1 MGVLATGV
9 YAVRHPLPVVRK
21 RNWHSVCFYLFVYS
35 GIPGDGTGSP
45 TFRVGLPLMKMLTQT
60 HLKTDL
66 LREQWSPF
74 ANLMISSSI
83 TNTLR
88 EDSGRKLLFVYLPVS
103 PGMQS
108 RFLLN
113 TEPFWGGG
121 SPVKRPADL
130 PGDTGSTSNT
140 HTVAHD
146 TWNANSRG
154 SNTPFQSPWH
164 QP

>member
-1 MGVLATGV
+1 M
-9 YAVRHPLPVVRK
+9 
-21 RNWHSVCFYLFVYS
+21 
-35 GIPGDGTGSP
+35 GSP
-45 TFRVGLPLMKMLTQT
+45 TFRVGLLPLMEMLTQT

-66 LREQWSPF
+66 LREHWSPF

-88 EDSGRKLLFVYLPVS
+88 EDSGCKMLFVYIPVS

-108 RFLLN
+108 RLLLN

-121 SPVKRPADL
+121 SSAKRLGDL
-130 PGDTGSTSNT
+130 PENTGSTSST
-140 HTVAHD
+140 HMAHN
-146 TWNANSRG
+146 TWNASSGG
-154 SNTPFQSPWH
+154 SNTPFQSLWH